1 MRLQEKRPIFA
12 SPPCC
17 FLRCPVLP
25 ELLGK
30 NLAEPVSRKDELEAA
45 EASLCL
51 GDRSLRKQVGGGILL
66 FRDFGSSQDC
76 IAWWRGLWL
85 FRMSEVF
92 AVAMT
97 WEGVGQVGLDLL
109 DIHWTFWSIDP
120 RTLQTKPPSS
130 LASLCLVDW
139 LGCWCWQNHLIN
151 QWIKLWFR
159 DEPFP
164 NTWLPWFDR
173 VPYYRNVLIIPVAM
187 SFEPSKP
194 WLVGVKSNYI
204 QGLSR
209 DYSTLSFLSLGILYR
224 VTPQKAPHE
233 VCCCW
238 SRGFGTFASLW

>member
-30 NLAEPVSRKDELEAA
+30 NLGEPVSSKDELEAA
-45 EASLCL
+45 EGQKLTEI
-51 GDRSLRKQVGGGILL
+51 GGRWNPLVSG
-66 FRDFGSSQDC
+66 DFGSSQDC
-76 IAWWRGLWL
+76 IAWWRGLCL

-92 AVAMT
+92 GVAMT

-109 DIHWTFWSIDP
+109 DIEWNFWSIDP

-139 LGCWCWQNHLIN
+139 MRCWCSQNHLIN
-151 QWIKLWFR
+151 QWIKLWCR

-164 NTWLPWFDR
+164 NNWLPWFDR
-173 VPYYRNVLIIPVAM
+173 VPYYRHVLIIAVTM

-194 WLVGVKSNYI
+194 WLGGVKSNYI
-204 QGLSR
+204 YYSISR
-209 DYSTLSFLSLGILYR
+209 DYSTLSFCPRDSI
-224 VTPQKAPHE
+224 
-233 VCCCW
+233 
-238 SRGFGTFASLW
+238 